1 MRVAVFGRRRPIPDP
16 TLDAVII
23 AARAR
28 GHDTVVLD
36 IADFVSGPVAFRPHT
51 GSLHLGG
58 VHLNLDD
65 LDVMLLGPLP
75 SAFARTAPAHVIA
88 RADEH
93 DARQKAQAARHHLA
107 WSIAC
112 DVEARGIPVLSS
124 PTRARPA
131 DAKPLQ
137 LALLARAGVAV
148 PDTLVA
154 DHDNNDQNH
163 DDDNN
168 DVISKPVVG
177 GEVQVGRHL
186 LAGVPSMVQPR
197 LTGTQLRLA
206 VVDGVVN
213 AVGAIDFGDD
223 DDDTGVVDVRRSAQA
238 WRRSL
243 ITAELSALGRRCAA
257 VCAFD
262 ICAIDVVATSTGLV
276 VLDVNRTPQLMD
288 LAAACD
294 ADIAG
299 AVVDLLEARGR
310 QRR

>member
-1 MRVAVFGRRRPIPDP
+1 MRLAVFGRRRPIPDP

-36 IADFVSGPVAFRPHT
+36 IADFVSGPVAFRPTT

-75 SAFARTAPAHVIA
+75 SAFARTAPAHVVA
-88 RADEH
+88 RADDH

-148 PDTLVA
+148 PDTLVT
-154 DHDNNDQNH
+154 DH
-163 DDDNN
+163 DDNN
-168 DVISKPVVG
+168 DDNDVIGKPVVG
-177 GEVQVGRHL
+177 GEVQRGHRPV
-186 LAGVPSMVQPR
+186 AGVPSLVQPR

-206 VVDGVVN
+206 VVDGAVI

-223 DDDTGVVDVRRSAQA
+223 DDDDGIVDVRRSVQT
-238 WRRSL
+238 WRRAP

-262 ICAIDVVATSTGLV
+262 VCAIDVVATSTGLV

-294 ADIAG
+294 VDIAG
-299 AVVDLLEARGR
+299 AIVDLLEARA
-310 QRR
+310 RR